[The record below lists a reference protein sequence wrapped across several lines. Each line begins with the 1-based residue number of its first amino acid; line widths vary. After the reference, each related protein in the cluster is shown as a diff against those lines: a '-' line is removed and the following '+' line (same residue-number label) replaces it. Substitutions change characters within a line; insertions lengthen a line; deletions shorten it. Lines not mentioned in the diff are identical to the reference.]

1 MDSVY
6 FLLALAIILALFW
19 MAKQRRIAA
28 IRHVLNRKRNSGKDK
43 VMEELARQFIGKEC
57 IIHTVTSTDSSI
69 QGTVKDVTDGGIVLE
84 KDGNVEAVN
93 LEYVTRIREY
103 PRNAIGLAESH
114 CVKET
119 ALDAKKL
126 GYETHVIENLTEPVS
141 EELGVEA
148 RRQMRE
154 AGVVLD

>member
-19 MAKQRRIAA
+19 MVKQRRIAA
-28 IRHVLNRKRNSGKDK
+28 IRHVLNRKRNSGKDE

-57 IIHTVTSTDSSI
+57 IIYTVTSTDSSI

-103 PRNAIGLAESH
+103 PRNAKGKRKTI
-114 CVKET
+114 VF
-119 ALDAKKL
+119 
-126 GYETHVIENLTEPVS
+126 
-141 EELGVEA
+141 
-148 RRQMRE
+148 
-154 AGVVLD
+154 

>member
-43 VMEELARQFIGKEC
+43 AMEELARRFIGKEC
-57 IIHTVTSTDSSI
+57 IIYTVTSTDSSI

-103 PRNAIGLAESH
+103 PRNAKG
-114 CVKET
+114 
-119 ALDAKKL
+119 KKKMI
-126 GYETHVIENLTEPVS
+126 VF
-141 EELGVEA
+141 
-148 RRQMRE
+148 
-154 AGVVLD
+154 

>member
-1 MDSVY
+1 MVKIQGEGMDSVY

-19 MAKQRRIAA
+19 TAKQRRIAA
-28 IRHVLNRKRNSGKDK
+28 IRHVLNRKRNGGKDK

-57 IIHTVTSTDSSI
+57 IIYTVTSTDSSI

-103 PRNAIGLAESH
+103 PRNAKGKRKTI
-114 CVKET
+114 VF
-119 ALDAKKL
+119 
-126 GYETHVIENLTEPVS
+126 
-141 EELGVEA
+141 
-148 RRQMRE
+148 
-154 AGVVLD
+154 